1 MLMIIEV
8 VLSDFL
14 RVWWVRS
21 VRTPN
26 YEAWFFI
33 PRVSRMSKTA
43 IYPWHYFCHCW
54 HYVEI
59 TLTLRSVP

>member
-26 YEAWFFI
+26 YEAWFF
-33 PRVSRMSKTA
+33 K
-43 IYPWHYFCHCW
+43 
-54 HYVEI
+54 I
-59 TLTLRSVP
+59 TRHL

>member
-26 YEAWFFI
+26 YEAWFFKI
-33 PRVSRMSKTA
+33 MICFVLIRIVC
-43 IYPWHYFCHCW
+43 F
-54 HYVEI
+54 
-59 TLTLRSVP
+59 

>member
-26 YEAWFFI
+26 YEAWFFK
-33 PRVSRMSKTA
+33 SKRTR
-43 IYPWHYFCHCW
+43 WFRH
-54 HYVEI
+54 
-59 TLTLRSVP
+59 